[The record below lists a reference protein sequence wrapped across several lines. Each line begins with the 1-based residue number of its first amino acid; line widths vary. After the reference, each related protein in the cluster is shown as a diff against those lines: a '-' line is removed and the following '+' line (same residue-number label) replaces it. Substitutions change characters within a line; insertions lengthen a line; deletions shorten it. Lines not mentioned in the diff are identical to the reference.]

1 MKNHDAQN
9 EPAGNHESVKTLR
22 LWQMIF
28 LGKGTPARQF
38 VHAFISIAL
47 RLFFRR
53 IEASNVEKV
62 PEKGAVIFVLNHP
75 NGAVDPALVFVSLPR
90 RVSFLAKST
99 LFAIPVAGF
108 LLRTLEALP
117 VYRRIDAA
125 GDMSKNLRTFEV
137 CRELL
142 NRGRCIAI
150 FPEGI
155 SHNET
160 KLQPMKTGAA
170 RIALGAL
177 SIHSTS
183 SNEAERAGRLE
194 TENQISNLKSQNEA
208 RSPQPEAR
216 INLKIMAVGL
226 YYTSKTAFRSEA
238 LIRYGEIFD
247 VEPVEPDENGEPP
260 RQPVQ
265 DLTDKIETAL
275 RNVTLN
281 LESEQELDTI
291 LKAEA
296 LFSSV
301 YQNLLFKQT
310 LAQSFQHLQNLAEK
324 YKLLGENEPEKMRE
338 LNKKIA
344 QYENDL
350 KTSGVT
356 AESLSVLQH
365 PTFYVLRYLVLR
377 VLLLIL
383 LSPAAIVGAI
393 IHSPAYVFS
402 NFIGLMFRTHGADAA
417 GSTYKI
423 LAACLF
429 MPLTW
434 LITAGVVFW
443 FFGWQFALA
452 SIPLTILCG
461 YIALRSS
468 ETLIDM
474 TVWLKSAWLLFRQ
487 KGLFLR
493 LLLKREALR
502 QEIGELIERE

>member
-1 MKNHDAQN
+1 MKKTDEQN
-9 EPAGNHESVKTLR
+9 ERAAEVTGNRESVKILR
-22 LWQMIF
+22 LRQMIF
-28 LGKGTPARQF
+28 LGKGSFARQSI
-38 VHAFISIAL
+38 HAFISVAL

-53 IEASNVEKV
+53 IEASGVEKV
-62 PEKGAVIFVLNHP
+62 PPAGAIIFVLNHP
-75 NGAVDPALVFVSLPR
+75 NGLVDPALVFVSLPR

-99 LFAIPVAGF
+99 LFSVPGGGF
-108 LLRTLEALP
+108 LLRTLETLP
-117 VYRRIDAA
+117 VYRRIDAPA
-125 GDMSKNLRTFEV
+125 EMSKNLRTFKA

-150 FPEGI
+150 FPEGV

-160 KLQPMKTGAA
+160 KLQPLKTGAA

-177 SIHSTS
+177 GIKPESVQQSAVSGQQKTDDRS
-183 SNEAERAGRLE
+183 PE
-194 TENQISNLKSQNEA
+194 TED
-208 RSPQPEAR
+208 R

-247 VEPVEPDENGEPP
+247 VEAAAGEMDEEGEPP
-260 RQPVQ
+260 RQAVQ
-265 DLTDKIETAL
+265 DLTDKIEAAL
-275 RNVTLN
+275 RRVTLN
-281 LESEQELDTI
+281 LESEKELDTI
-291 LKAEA
+291 LRAEA

-301 YQNLLFKQT
+301 YKNLLFKQT
-310 LAQSFQHLQNLAEK
+310 LAESFRHLQNLAEK
-324 YKLLGENEPEKMRE
+324 YQLLGENEPEKMRE
-338 LNKKIA
+338 LDKKIA
-344 QYENDL
+344 RYESDL

-365 PTFYVLRYLVLR
+365 PTAYVLRYLVLR
-377 VLLLIL
+377 VLFLIL
-383 LSPAAIVGAI
+383 LSPPALVGAI
-393 IHSPAYVFS
+393 IHSPAFVFS

-434 LITAGVVFW
+434 LIAAAIIFW
-443 FFGWQFALA
+443 FFGWQIALF
-452 SIPLTILCG
+452 SIPLMILCG
-461 YIALRSS
+461 YVALRSS

-493 LLLKREALR
+493 LLLKRETLR
-502 QEIGELIERE
+502 QEIGELIEKD

>member
-1 MKNHDAQN
+1 M
-9 EPAGNHESVKTLR
+9 LY
-22 LWQMIF
+22 
-28 LGKGTPARQF
+28 LGKGSFFRQLL
-38 VHAFISIAL
+38 HAFISIAL

-62 PEKGAVIFVLNHP
+62 PEKGAIIFVLNHP
-75 NGAVDPALVFVSLPR
+75 NGLVDPALVFVSLPR

-99 LFAIPVAGF
+99 MFPIPVAGF

-125 GDMSKNLRTFEV
+125 SEMSKNLRTFEA

-177 SIHSTS
+177 GMRSESVQPK
-183 SNEAERAGRLE
+183 NEEQASRLNPE
-194 TENQISNLKSQNEA
+194 TVD
-208 RSPQPEAR
+208 RF
-216 INLKIMAVGL
+216 NLKIMAVGL

-247 VEPVEPDENGEPP
+247 VEPVEMDEKSEPP
-260 RQPVQ
+260 RQGVQ
-265 DLTDKIETAL
+265 DLTDRIEAAL
-275 RNVTLN
+275 RRVTLN
-281 LESEQELDTI
+281 LESEAELDTI

-310 LAQSFQHLQNLAEK
+310 LAQSFQRLQNLAEK

-338 LNKKIA
+338 LSEKIA

-365 PTFYVLRYLVLR
+365 PTLYVLRYLVLR
-377 VLLLIL
+377 VLLLIV
-383 LSPAAIVGAI
+383 LSPLAVIGAI
-393 IHSPAYVFS
+393 IHSPAFVFS

-434 LITAGVVFW
+434 LITAGLIFW
-443 FFGWQFALA
+443 FFGWHLALV

-461 YIALRSS
+461 YVALRSS

-487 KGLFLR
+487 RGLFLR
-493 LLLKREALR
+493 LLLKRENLQ
-502 QEIGELIERE
+502 QEIGELIEKQR

>member
-1 MKNHDAQN
+1 MKNQDAQN
-9 EPAGNHESVKTLR
+9 EPAGNHESVKILR
-22 LWQMIF
+22 LREMLY
-28 LGKGTPARQF
+28 LGKGSFFRQML
-38 VHAFISIAL
+38 HAFISIAL

-53 IEASNVEKV
+53 IEAGNVEKV
-62 PEKGAVIFVLNHP
+62 PEKGALIFVLNHP
-75 NGAVDPALVFVSLPR
+75 NGLVDPALVFVSLPR

-99 LFAIPVAGF
+99 MFPVPVAGF
-108 LLRTLEALP
+108 LLRKLEALP

-125 GDMSKNLRTFEV
+125 GEMAKNLRTFEA

-177 SIHSTS
+177 GMRSQSGQS
-183 SNEAERAGRLE
+183 SAVSGQQKNEERR
-194 TENQISNLKSQNEA
+194 
-208 RSPQPEAR
+208 PESEDR
-216 INLKIMAVGL
+216 FNLKIVAVGL

-247 VEPVEPDENGEPP
+247 VEPVEMDENGEPP
-260 RQPVQ
+260 RQAVQ
-265 DLTDKIETAL
+265 DLTDKIEAAL
-275 RNVTLN
+275 RRVTLN
-281 LESEQELDTI
+281 LESEAELDTI

-310 LAQSFQHLQNLAEK
+310 LAQSFERLQNLAEK

-338 LNKKIA
+338 LNEKIA
-344 QYENDL
+344 HYENDL

-365 PTFYVLRYLVLR
+365 PTLYVLRYLVLR
-377 VLLLIL
+377 VLLLTV
-383 LSPAAIVGAI
+383 LSPLAVIGAI
-393 IHSPAYVFS
+393 IHSPAFVFS

-434 LITAGVVFW
+434 LIAAGLIFW
-443 FFGWQFALA
+443 FFGWHLALV

-474 TVWLKSAWLLFRQ
+474 TVWLKSVWLLFRQ
-487 KGLFLR
+487 RGLFLR
-493 LLLKREALR
+493 LLLKRETLR
-502 QEIGELIERE
+502 QEIGELIEK